1 MSGDVRSTLSA
12 LTSSV
17 RIGQFFSVGVVG
29 ATAETAILAALTAGF
44 GVVPQLAKAVGA
56 EVSITLMFLLNEH
69 WTFSE
74 AGDEGSKPF
83 VQRLL
88 KSHVVRL
95 GGLVVGFAVLT
106 LLTDFTDVR
115 LMIAGADFWPT
126 VANGI
131 GIGCGL
137 VLNYLTESL
146 FTWQVHR

>member
-12 LTSSV
+12 LTSGV

-29 ATAETAILAALTAGF
+29 ASAETVILAVLTAGF
-44 GVVPQLAKAVGA
+44 GVMPQLAKVAGA

-74 AGDEGSKPF
+74 AGARGSKPF
-83 VQRLL
+83 LYRLL
-88 KSHVVRL
+88 KSHIVRL
-95 GGLVVGFAVLT
+95 GGLAVGFAVLT
-106 LLTDFTDVR
+106 LLTDFTDVT
-115 LMIAGADFWPT
+115 LYVAGADFWPT

-146 FTWQVHR
+146 FTWKVHR